1 MSKLYRGRKRRTII
15 IGVIAALALPAAAF
29 AAWIIYTGLNGSGSG
44 SFGSATST
52 LTAITITGGAVPN
65 IAGPGD
71 SENMPVTIQNN
82 APKPENVLSV
92 TGTVTST
99 PSDCA
104 AHLTMT
110 DPGYSGPGT
119 GVAPIGLGANGVFN
133 GQHVVITADG
143 SLPDD
148 CQNGSYTVTF
158 AGTTSG

>member
-1 MSKLYRGRKRRTII
+1 MSKLYRGRKRRTLI

-52 LTAITITGGAVPN
+52 LTAVTITGGAVPN

-104 AHLTMT
+104 SHLTMT

-119 GVAPIGLGANGVFN
+119 GVAPIGLGANGTFN
-133 GQHVVITADG
+133 GQHVVISADG
-143 SLPDD
+143 TLPDD

-158 AGTTSG
+158 SGTTSG